1 VKNAARERKFLT
13 GQSGTSER
21 HDHGA
26 SQGQD
31 CGNPDFAA
39 AVRDAKL
46 GPDPA
51 NPDIPHITE
60 PVIVKY
66 VIDLA
71 QLGLL

>member
-1 VKNAARERKFLT
+1 MIVALLKGKTAVIQPRP
-13 GQSGTSER
+13 STSWLR
-21 HDHGA
+21 CA
-26 SQGQD
+26 TPNS
-31 CGNPDFAA
+31 
-39 AVRDAKL
+39 

-66 VIDLA
+66 VTDLA